1 MNMDVEYIKRV
12 ADSIREQLFTLTP
25 VNVIMSWGLSGMVAT
40 NHNDMPSLR
49 LMVSGRLHKGAVIIS
64 LDEASD
70 YYKLYLMNKE
80 GVRKVAEDLDFTQL
94 GETIDRAIEKGDD
107 DEEYMAFCE
116 QERIKLM
123 SGQI

>member
-12 ADSIREQLFTLTP
+12 AETIRQQLFALTP

-49 LMVSGRLHKGAVIIS
+49 LMVSGRLHKGVVIIS

-70 YYKLYLMNKE
+70 YYKLYLRNKE

-94 GETIDRAIEKGDD
+94 GTEIDRWVEAGDNK
-107 DEEYMAFCE
+107 EEYEAFCE
-116 QERIKLM
+116 QERIKLIT
-123 SGQI
+123 GQI

>member
-1 MNMDVEYIKRV
+1 MNIDIEHIKSV
-12 ADSIREQLFTLTP
+12 AETIRQQLFALTP

-40 NHNDMPSLR
+40 THYDMPSLK

-94 GETIDRAIEKGDD
+94 GETIDRAIEKGDN
-107 DEEYMAFCE
+107 EKEYMAFCE
-116 QERIKLM
+116 KERIKLIT
-123 SGQI
+123 GQI

>member
-1 MNMDVEYIKRV
+1 MNIDIEHIKSV
-12 ADSIREQLFTLTP
+12 AETIRQQLFALTP

-40 NHNDMPSLR
+40 THNNMPSLR
-49 LMVSGRLHKGAVIIS
+49 LMVSGRLHKGAVIVS
-64 LDEASD
+64 LDETSD

-94 GETIDRAIEKGDD
+94 GETIDRVIEKGDNE
-107 DEEYMAFCE
+107 EEYLAFCE
-116 QERIKLM
+116 HELIKLI